1 MARGQK
7 KQQKPTKEQQNQ
19 EIFDALRFFEAE
31 RGIPVDYMI
40 EKISG
45 AITVAVKNANGG
57 NDDVLVNIA
66 PEENKFD
73 VFLRKAVVDEV
84 VNSHREMLP
93 EEAKLID
100 PYAEVGASVL
110 IPLEPKE
117 IGRISAM
124 TAKHVIRQGIREV
137 ERSQVLAEMNERNQ
151 EIVTA
156 TVDRI
161 DIRNGTAMVKIG
173 KFDVPLPRTE
183 QVPGETLREG
193 DMIKVFVA
201 DIKEG
206 ERGPRAVVSRSH
218 PGLVKR
224 LFETEVPEI
233 YDGTVVINA
242 CSREAGS
249 RTKLAVSSTDE
260 NVDPIG
266 ACIGVNRSR
275 INKVTDELSGE
286 KIDVIPY
293 SENPAEFIAAA
304 LSPARVLAVEVD
316 EEQSRACRVIVPQ
329 DQLSLAIGN
338 KGQNA
343 RLAAK
348 LTGWRIDIRP
358 ND

>member
-1 MARGQK
+1 MAKGQK
-7 KQQKPTKEQQNQ
+7 KQVKPTKEQQNH
-19 EIFDALRFFEAE
+19 EIFEALRFFEAE
-31 RGIPVDYMI
+31 RGIPIEYMI
-40 EKISG
+40 EKIGG

-57 NDDVLVNIA
+57 NDDVIVDIA

-73 VFLRKAVVDEV
+73 VFLRKAVVEEV
-84 VNSHREMLP
+84 VNPYREMLP
-93 EEAKLID
+93 EEARLID
-100 PYAEVGASVL
+100 PTAEVEGMVL

-137 ERSQVLAEMNERNQ
+137 ERSQVLAEMNERNH
-151 EIVTA
+151 EIVSA
-156 TVDRI
+156 VIDRI
-161 DIRNGTAMVKIG
+161 DDRNGTAMVKIG
-173 KFDVPLPRTE
+173 KFDVPLPRSE
-183 QVPGETLREG
+183 QVPGEELYEG
-193 DMIKVFVA
+193 DIIKVFVA

-206 ERGPRAVVSRSH
+206 DRGPRAVVSRTH

-224 LFETEVPEI
+224 LFENEVPEI
-233 YDGTVVINA
+233 YDGTVTIDA

-249 RTKLAVSSTDE
+249 RTKIAVSSTDD

-275 INKVTDELSGE
+275 INKVMDELGGE
-286 KIDVIPY
+286 KIDIVHY
-293 SENPAEFIAAA
+293 SENPAEFIAEA

-316 EEQSRACRVIVPQ
+316 EEQSRACRVIVPRE
-329 DQLSLAIGN
+329 QLSLAIGN